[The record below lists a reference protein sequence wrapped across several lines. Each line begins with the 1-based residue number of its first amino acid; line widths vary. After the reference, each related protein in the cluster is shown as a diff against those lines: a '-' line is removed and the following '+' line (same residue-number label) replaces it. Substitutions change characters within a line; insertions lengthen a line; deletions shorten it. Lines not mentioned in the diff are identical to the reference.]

1 MKTFLNYF
9 LLLSYLCIGFLGPF
23 GAVDRIASQY
33 LLLGIINMF
42 SLFYFAWG
50 GLNEKYILQL
60 KTNKPFLIFVSFF
73 LWSLI
78 SIIYSINKI
87 ETFIS
92 LVRLFVIIAT
102 TMSIILHV
110 SKIEKLKNLFIFIFL
125 PVITIQFLYPF
136 EALLDIISKIGFF
149 NFSMSNDLETFT
161 PNKNITAAIIACHLP
176 FVFILYSYVNS
187 KKVYLIGLVSIII
200 FIGVV
205 DIIFLSARASLLGL
219 FGSLFFVYIICLVFK
234 KKLSKKLHL
243 FSLILILAA
252 IFSNFYLGS
261 ANSASLNK
269 RIASINLADESANQ
283 RMRYY
288 KHGITHFSNNPLIG
302 IGLGAWKLKSIEY
315 DKENIIQY
323 IVPYHLH
330 NDFIQYGT
338 ELGIIG
344 FLLYAGIF
352 LNILVINIKRIKI
365 NLNLSISLIMSIT
378 ILFFDSNLN
387 FPHHR
392 PIMMILFGFIIALT
406 QYNKVNAIQN

>member
-1 MKTFLNYF
+1 
-9 LLLSYLCIGFLGPF
+9 
-23 GAVDRIASQY
+23 
-33 LLLGIINMF
+33 
-42 SLFYFAWG
+42 
-50 GLNEKYILQL
+50 
-60 KTNKPFLIFVSFF
+60 
-73 LWSLI
+73 
-78 SIIYSINKI
+78 
-87 ETFIS
+87 
-92 LVRLFVIIAT
+92 
-102 TMSIILHV
+102 MSIILHV

>member
-33 LLLGIINMF
+33 LLLGIINI
-42 SLFYFAWG
+42 SSIFYFVWE

-60 KTNKPFLIFVSFF
+60 KTNKPFLIFVLFF

-78 SIIYSINKI
+78 SIIYSIDK
-87 ETFIS
+87 TQTLIS

-102 TMSIILHV
+102 TASIILHV

-269 RIASINLADESANQ
+269 RIASINLEDQSANQ

-288 KHGITHFSNNPLIG
+288 KHGITHFSENPLIG
-302 IGLGAWKLKSIEY
+302 IGLGNWKLKSIEY
-315 DKENIIQY
+315 DKENITQY

-365 NLNLSISLIMSIT
+365 NSHLSISLIMSIT

-406 QYNKVNAIQN
+406 QYNKVNEIQN